1 MSVKSHTENK
11 QLYFIAELQKAKYHL
26 IQLQAAIDLI
36 WHFNYTQQQKNPK
49 TTQQKNP
56 KQTTPLQNKIKI
68 KFKIINRFSQWQSQ
82 IMVLSCY
89 FMNEVHCRLLLS
101 MLKTCVNH

>member
-36 WHFNYTQQQKNPK
+36 WHFNYTQSQQQKNPK
-49 TTQQKNP
+49 TKQQKKAQTNNP
-56 KQTTPLQNKIKI
+56 PARTK
-68 KFKIINRFSQWQSQ
+68 
-82 IMVLSCY
+82 
-89 FMNEVHCRLLLS
+89 
-101 MLKTCVNH
+101 

>member
-36 WHFNYTQQQKNPK
+36 WHFNYTQSQQQKNPK
-49 TTQQKNP
+49 TTQQKKPQTNNP
-56 KQTTPLQNKIKI
+56 PAEQNKNKI
-68 KFKIINRFSQWQSQ
+68 QN
-82 IMVLSCY
+82 
-89 FMNEVHCRLLLS
+89 N
-101 MLKTCVNH
+101 